1 MAKVRIRKAGP
12 GETPGYYNKTA
23 MFLKK
28 AQIGMQVEAQE
39 GMNENLEVY
48 YQYAYG
54 QLVNDVSVDD
64 VFGDLVQNGLPKQ
77 VAYKLVMN
85 LMDQLVD
92 EGKVNPQ
99 DSPKAKQEEEQPQEE
114 QQEQPA
120 EEPAQEE
127 EDQSMYEE
135 DQDMEDLEE
144 GYLQD
149 RSYMQ
154 DGGVSEDDEEYI
166 QDDTTAQSQ
175 IMDQYNDV
183 QDTDSDQFDMNELI
197 ANTPGIQPGF
207 TFPDLESYAQDYV
220 PTQWENTDFLQSQS
234 EQSFPENLESQRTG
248 GIIKKKHFVKNV
260 MALLKKQEGGEGEG
274 EEDKKDKGLGKG
286 NPMDTFTG
294 DVQKRK
300 SSFIGAI
307 KSNADKSKAE
317 EMYEKLRQS
326 NDPKLQQMGMQSEK
340 QFQMGGY
347 TGGQD
352 PLFRF
357 LGGGEEM
364 QEDPGYYEAD
374 FLPEAKYGYSTG
386 NLRRADKG
394 DAGKEKSGMDLD
406 PGFSINPAT
415 NKPWTRAEWEE
426 SKRKGKADAE
436 QIAKERAWIQQ
447 QMTSAMLLPNAT
459 SSSSGIP
466 KATVR
471 YVPNYITGPG
481 SFFNTVLPWNPLY
494 RSRKFTAQIGSPYLL
509 GTKTAYKDPLSG
521 LTPVARHVH
530 KRGILGRPKVWT
542 DIYSMPGQMVGAG
555 NKDIV
560 MTGNTIVMPQRDKQ
574 GKADIITKDET
585 ELNRS
590 IYSNTEGLKGSTKRA
605 IRRGER
611 RTARQVARGMEEF
624 PEDVQLE
631 NNNVEV
637 VLPQSKQELIK
648 RKPSH
653 SGISSVY
660 EPEEVKQL
668 SYNAPAQNIPQYNK
682 LYPQGTSSSSGIS
695 SVYEPDMAVG
705 GMIPPFAFAYGGY
718 LPAAQDGLEFT
729 VTDAQ
734 GNAVRPADNYR
745 PPQPPTKPDLSNW
758 DSMDPTEKF
767 FAIRTMSTTPQMF
780 TQEELDKYM
789 LTQPSDDEMQMMNQE
804 VPAEPLRIPQQRY
817 GGLLK
822 ANNGLTINNPNL
834 PQPGPGNPDLL
845 VSDKP
850 GFIGNAVQG
859 TDSFWAQQQ
868 SFNPAAPTSSTVQAY
883 NADPA
888 NNMKVQPALQK
899 QPKKDEN
906 ELVGVNYGRMKSKTT
921 DPEAMVN
928 VFNAGV
934 RGVTGFLNRRDEK
947 KRERQ
952 MYDNLTSDNLYASQA
967 TKHRGDWVDVG
978 SQMGQYRFD
987 QMGQDR
993 SGFSSY
999 GKFGGYMQ
1007 DGGSMDYN
1015 EGDEV
1020 YMTDDELKDFL
1031 KKGGQV
1037 EYL

>member
-28 AQIGMQVEAQE
+28 AQMGMQVEAQE
-39 GMNENLEVY
+39 GMDKNLDVY

-175 IMDQYNDV
+175 IMDQYNNV

-207 TFPDLESYAQDYV
+207 TGPGLDAYVQDYV
-220 PTQWENTDFLQSQS
+220 PTQWESNNFLQSQS

-307 KSNADKSKAE
+307 KSNADKVKAE

-326 NDPKLQQMGMQSEK
+326 NDPTLQQMGMQPEQ
-340 QFQMGGY
+340 QFQTGGF

-374 FLPEAKYGYSTG
+374 FLPEAKNGLDWKDMQYM
-386 NLRRADKG
+386 K
-394 DAGKEKSGMDLD
+394 DAAAYYKNKSNQ
-406 PGFSINPAT
+406 PKSNT
-415 NKPWTRAEWEE
+415 
-426 SKRKGKADAE
+426 
-436 QIAKERAWIQQ
+436 
-447 QMTSAMLLPNAT
+447 TSDTPKT
-459 SSSSGIP
+459 TIP

-481 SFFNTVLPWNPLY
+481 SFFNAVLPWNPLY
-494 RSRKFTAQIGSPYLL
+494 RSKKFTAQIGSPYLL

-542 DIYSMPGQMVGAG
+542 DIYSMPGQMAGAG
-555 NKDIV
+555 NKDII
-560 MTGNTIVMPQRDKQ
+560 MTGNTIVMPERDKQ
-574 GKADIITKDET
+574 GKADIITKDDT
-585 ELNRS
+585 GTF
-590 IYSNTEGLKGSTKRA
+590 SNTKGLKFPSRAAVAAGELGMRLNQKRLA
-605 IRRGER
+605 KNPELLIPGEP
-611 RTARQVARGMEEF
+611 AKKQESAVDQDEVARFQHERKKQNKVWDEASQSWVDVTMPKMDIKKPGSVSPSSEMQERLIKEKIASKNFGRPVGNVTYEERNKRISPSKEELEKLYSRDVMEEA
-624 PEDVQLE
+624 D
-631 NNNVEV
+631 
-637 VLPQSKQELIK
+637 
-648 RKPSH
+648 
-653 SGISSVY
+653 
-660 EPEEVKQL
+660 
-668 SYNAPAQNIPQYNK
+668 
-682 LYPQGTSSSSGIS
+682 
-695 SVYEPDMAVG
+695 G
-705 GMIPPFAFAYGGY
+705 GFIPPFAFAYGGY
-718 LPAAQDGLEFT
+718 LP
-729 VTDAQ
+729 
-734 GNAVRPADNYR
+734 
-745 PPQPPTKPDLSNW
+745 
-758 DSMDPTEKF
+758 
-767 FAIRTMSTTPQMF
+767 
-780 TQEELDKYM
+780 
-789 LTQPSDDEMQMMNQE
+789 
-804 VPAEPLRIPQQRY
+804 
-817 GGLLK
+817 K
-822 ANNGLTINNPNL
+822 ANNGITINNPNL

-850 GFIGNAVQG
+850 GLIGNAVQG
-859 TDSFWAQQQ
+859 SDSFWAQQQ

-888 NNMKVQPALQK
+888 NNMKVQPELQTQE
-899 QPKKDEN
+899 QPKQDQN
-906 ELVGVNYGRMKSKTT
+906 QYVGVKYGVKKRMRN
-921 DPEAMVN
+921 DPEAGVN

-947 KRERQ
+947 RRERQ

-967 TKHRGDWVDVG
+967 TKHRGDWVDLG

-999 GKFGGYMQ
+999 GKYGGYMQ
-1007 DGGSMDYN
+1007 DGGEMDYN